1 MYKLKCFLL
10 IGLSIFKWIYS
21 NWIDYKLDSYSK
33 SQYIP
38 FKVFF
43 ETSPLIYFNF
53 SILNKFLTL
62 FYSLAIPFIVIK
74 ITQPIWQS
82 YLHWIIL
89 FSFATAVLLSFIHV
103 IIKSFKEIP
112 QKSKK

>member
-21 NWIDYKLDSYSK
+21 NWINYKLK

-74 ITQPIWQS
+74 ITQPIWQF

-103 IIKSFKEIP
+103 T
-112 QKSKK
+112 QKQKK